1 MKQELEFASF
11 DDFAEM
17 LQEEENTKNLSNQTK
32 TDKKKECST
41 SQTSKGYHRKKDS
54 IFISLEEY
62 KKRTKKPKE
71 LTSIK
76 KKISSKLAQK
86 KPSKKKKIA
95 SISKQIK
102 KNVAKQTRFTEP
114 KKRNLLS
121 RIILQEK
128 MDRGSFEYVEDY
140 YDTFLPSE
148 IEDSK
153 NAKKR
158 SEKRLYKE
166 VQAYEDARDD
176 VTVRRGWRAFK
187 IGLATSLLATSLA
200 LANHVGNE
208 VKETF
213 SQRTP
218 TSIVSLAQVDEEKK
232 DYYETQAQ
240 EFANQVRENSG
251 YEFDYLSDSEFLDGY
266 LRILNKEKKM
276 SESQFRGALYSFKD
290 QERLDSIV
298 SNCFGEE
305 EYAEFSDE
313 QKRDYRQLAF
323 ELLPV
328 ALPDVFETNHY
339 IRNPIVC
346 DELEIKDDLK
356 TRGYKIELVVNA
368 DQKDAVKAIGKL
380 MHISN
385 VLKATETPLST
396 TNDGQDILEDMVKQ
410 ALGEQYDELSKK
422 ELRDYKQIAYE
433 LLDDES
439 KTYIK
444 DPIEVEKTTEDMEI
458 GD

>member
-128 MDRGSFEYVEDY
+128 IDRGSFEYVEDY

-187 IGLATSLLATSLA
+187 IGLATALLAGSLA

-213 SQRTP
+213 SQR
-218 TSIVSLAQVDEEKK
+218 
-232 DYYETQAQ
+232 
-240 EFANQVRENSG
+240 F
-251 YEFDYLSDSEFLDGY
+251 
-266 LRILNKEKKM
+266 
-276 SESQFRGALYSFKD
+276 
-290 QERLDSIV
+290 
-298 SNCFGEE
+298 
-305 EYAEFSDE
+305 
-313 QKRDYRQLAF
+313 
-323 ELLPV
+323 
-328 ALPDVFETNHY
+328 
-339 IRNPIVC
+339 
-346 DELEIKDDLK
+346 
-356 TRGYKIELVVNA
+356 
-368 DQKDAVKAIGKL
+368 
-380 MHISN
+380 
-385 VLKATETPLST
+385 
-396 TNDGQDILEDMVKQ
+396 
-410 ALGEQYDELSKK
+410 
-422 ELRDYKQIAYE
+422 
-433 LLDDES
+433 
-439 KTYIK
+439 
-444 DPIEVEKTTEDMEI
+444 
-458 GD
+458 